1 MSKSTQKSRV
11 LDMTDGNIARLLLSF
26 AFPIFVGC
34 VLQQV
39 YNLADTAIAGH
50 LLGDDALAQIGATAA
65 LYSLITS
72 FCIGLTNGLSLPV
85 SRCFGSGKM
94 DEMRTSACWM
104 IILSFAVAVIMT
116 AGFLIFR
123 YPLLRVLQTPE
134 DTFAGAM
141 SYITVILA
149 GIPLTMIYNTE
160 SGLLRAIGNS
170 ITPLIFLI
178 VSSVINVI
186 LDVLFMGPLHFG
198 VQGAATATILAQAIS
213 VILCFFYI
221 LKNYPQLHMKREDLH
236 VSSGFVMEMFVT
248 GMSMALMNAVFSIG
262 SVILQ
267 SSINALGNVYIAAQV
282 GGRRLAELFMMPG
295 TALSTSTATFSSQN
309 YGAGRRS
316 RIWGGV
322 KVAFGLYL
330 IWWLI
335 AVAFSIFIAPYA
347 VRLITGSS
355 NPTVI
360 GNALLYVRIST
371 AMFPPMSFLVI
382 MRNALQ
388 GMHHQLSPLLCSVLE
403 LIGKVIFAFWIVPVK
418 GYIAVCICEP
428 VTWVICFV
436 FIAGAAL
443 IFRNDFKD
451 KAEASL
457 H

>member
-1 MSKSTQKSRV
+1 
-11 LDMTDGNIARLLLSF
+11 
-26 AFPIFVGC
+26 
-34 VLQQV
+34 
-39 YNLADTAIAGH
+39 
-50 LLGDDALAQIGATAA
+50 
-65 LYSLITS
+65 
-72 FCIGLTNGLSLPV
+72 
-85 SRCFGSGKM
+85 
-94 DEMRTSACWM
+94 
-104 IILSFAVAVIMT
+104 
-116 AGFLIFR
+116 
-123 YPLLRVLQTPE
+123 
-134 DTFAGAM
+134 
-141 SYITVILA
+141 
-149 GIPLTMIYNTE
+149 
-160 SGLLRAIGNS
+160 
-170 ITPLIFLI
+170 
-178 VSSVINVI
+178 
-186 LDVLFMGPLHFG
+186 MGPLHFG

-236 VSSGFVMEMFVT
+236 VSSGFIMEMFVT

-309 YGAGRRS
+309 YGAGKRS

-347 VRLITGSS
+347 VRLITGST

-360 GNALLYVRIST
+360 DNALLYVRIST

-388 GMHHQLSPLLCSVLE
+388 GMRHQLSPLLCSVLE

-443 IFRNDFKD
+443 MFRNDFKD

>member
-1 MSKSTQKSRV
+1 MSETTTKSRV
-11 LDMTDGNIARLLLSF
+11 LDMTKGNIPRLLLSF

-34 VLQQV
+34 LLQQL

-50 LLGDDALAQIGATAA
+50 LLGDNALAQIGATAA

-85 SRCFGSGKM
+85 SRWFGNGEM
-94 DEMRTSACWM
+94 NEMRKSSCWM
-104 IILSFAVAVIMT
+104 IILSLITALVMT

-123 YPLLRVLQTPE
+123 YPLLRVLQTPK

-141 SYITVILA
+141 SYITIILA
-149 GIPLTMIYNTE
+149 GIPLTMMYNTE

-178 VSSVINVI
+178 ISSVINVI
-186 LDVLFMGPLHFG
+186 LDVLFMGPLHLG
-198 VQGAATATILAQAIS
+198 IQGAASATILAQAIS
-213 VILCFFYI
+213 VVLCLFYI
-221 LKNYPQLHMKREDLH
+221 IKNYPQLRPNHCDLH
-236 VSSGFVMEMFVT
+236 VPFTFILDMFLT
-248 GMSMALMNAVFSIG
+248 GMSMALMNAIFSIG

-295 TALSTSTATFSSQN
+295 TALASSAATFSSQN
-309 YGAGRRS
+309 YGAEKRS

-335 AVAFSIFIAPYA
+335 AVTFSVFVAPYA
-347 VRLITGSS
+347 VRLITGSN

-360 GNALLYVRIST
+360 DNALLYVRIST
-371 AMFPPMSFLVI
+371 AMFPPMAFLVI

-388 GMHHQLSPLLCSVLE
+388 GMRHQLSPLLCSGLE

-418 GYIAVCICEP
+418 GYLAVCVCEP
-428 VTWVICFV
+428 VTWVVCFV

-443 IFRNDFKD
+443 LFRKDFRD
-451 KAEASL
+451 SVSA
-457 H
+457 

>member
-50 LLGDDALAQIGATAA
+50 LLGDDALAQVGATAA

-282 GGRRLAELFMMPG
+282 GVPV
-295 TALSTSTATFSSQN
+295 S
-309 YGAGRRS
+309 GAG
-316 RIWGGV
+316 
-322 KVAFGLYL
+322 
-330 IWWLI
+330 
-335 AVAFSIFIAPYA
+335 
-347 VRLITGSS
+347 
-355 NPTVI
+355 
-360 GNALLYVRIST
+360 
-371 AMFPPMSFLVI
+371 
-382 MRNALQ
+382 
-388 GMHHQLSPLLCSVLE
+388 
-403 LIGKVIFAFWIVPVK
+403 
-418 GYIAVCICEP
+418 
-428 VTWVICFV
+428 
-436 FIAGAAL
+436 
-443 IFRNDFKD
+443 
-451 KAEASL
+451 
-457 H
+457 

>member
-1 MSKSTQKSRV
+1 MPKSTQKSRV

-72 FCIGLTNGLSLPV
+72 FCIGLTHQPSDPKDHPRSLITSFCIGLTNGLSLPV

-94 DEMRTSACWM
+94 DDMRTSACWM

-322 KVAFGLYL
+322 KVAFGL
-330 IWWLI
+330 
-335 AVAFSIFIAPYA
+335 
-347 VRLITGSS
+347 
-355 NPTVI
+355 
-360 GNALLYVRIST
+360 
-371 AMFPPMSFLVI
+371 
-382 MRNALQ
+382 
-388 GMHHQLSPLLCSVLE
+388 
-403 LIGKVIFAFWIVPVK
+403 
-418 GYIAVCICEP
+418 
-428 VTWVICFV
+428 
-436 FIAGAAL
+436 
-443 IFRNDFKD
+443 
-451 KAEASL
+451 
-457 H
+457 

>member
-134 DTFAGAM
+134 DTFAGVM

-213 VILCFFYI
+213 VILCFFYRLKII
-221 LKNYPQLHMKREDLH
+221 LN
-236 VSSGFVMEMFVT
+236 
-248 GMSMALMNAVFSIG
+248 
-262 SVILQ
+262 
-267 SSINALGNVYIAAQV
+267 
-282 GGRRLAELFMMPG
+282 
-295 TALSTSTATFSSQN
+295 
-309 YGAGRRS
+309 
-316 RIWGGV
+316 
-322 KVAFGLYL
+322 
-330 IWWLI
+330 
-335 AVAFSIFIAPYA
+335 FI
-347 VRLITGSS
+347 
-355 NPTVI
+355 
-360 GNALLYVRIST
+360 
-371 AMFPPMSFLVI
+371 
-382 MRNALQ
+382 
-388 GMHHQLSPLLCSVLE
+388 
-403 LIGKVIFAFWIVPVK
+403 
-418 GYIAVCICEP
+418 
-428 VTWVICFV
+428 
-436 FIAGAAL
+436 
-443 IFRNDFKD
+443 
-451 KAEASL
+451 
-457 H
+457 

>member
-1 MSKSTQKSRV
+1 MSETTTKSRV
-11 LDMTDGNIARLLLSF
+11 LDMTKGNIPRLLLSF

-34 VLQQV
+34 LLQQL

-50 LLGDDALAQIGATAA
+50 LLGDNALAQIGATAA

-85 SRCFGSGKM
+85 SRWFGNGEM
-94 DEMRTSACWM
+94 NEMRKSSCWM
-104 IILSFAVAVIMT
+104 IILSLITALVMT

-123 YPLLRVLQTPE
+123 YPLLRVLQTPK

-141 SYITVILA
+141 SYITIILA
-149 GIPLTMIYNTE
+149 GIPLTMMYNTE

-178 VSSVINVI
+178 ISSVINVI
-186 LDVLFMGPLHFG
+186 LDVVFIVVFG
-198 VQGAATATILAQAIS
+198 MGAASATILAQAIS
-213 VILCFFYI
+213 VVLCLFYI
-221 LKNYPQLHMKREDLH
+221 IKNYPQLRPNHSDLH
-236 VSSGFVMEMFVT
+236 VPFTFILDMFLT
-248 GMSMALMNAVFSIG
+248 GMSMALMNAIFSIG

-295 TALSTSTATFSSQN
+295 TALASSAATFSSQN
-309 YGAGRRS
+309 YGAEKRS

-335 AVAFSIFIAPYA
+335 AVTFSVFVAPYA
-347 VRLITGSS
+347 VRLITGSN

-360 GNALLYVRIST
+360 DNALLYVRIST
-371 AMFPPMSFLVI
+371 AMFPPMAFLVI

-388 GMHHQLSPLLCSVLE
+388 GMRHQLSPLLCSGLE

-418 GYIAVCICEP
+418 GYLAVCVCEP
-428 VTWVICFV
+428 VTWVVCFI

-443 IFRNDFKD
+443 LFRKDFRD
-451 KAEASL
+451 SPNL
-457 H
+457 

>member
-1 MSKSTQKSRV
+1 MSESNTKSRV
-11 LDMTDGNIARLLLSF
+11 LDMTNGNIPKLLLSF
-26 AFPIFVGC
+26 ALPIFMGC
-34 VLQQV
+34 VLQQL

-50 LLGDDALAQIGATAA
+50 LLGDNALAQIGATAA

-72 FCIGLTNGLSLPV
+72 FSIGLTNGLSLPV
-85 SRCFGSGKM
+85 SRNFGSGNM
-94 DEMRTSACWM
+94 EEMRKSACWM
-104 IILSFAVAVIMT
+104 ILLSFAVAIVMT

-123 YPLLRVLQTPE
+123 YPLLHILQTPE

-170 ITPLIFLI
+170 ITPLVFLI
-178 VSSVINVI
+178 ISSAINVI
-186 LDVLFMGPLHFG
+186 LDVLFMGPFHLD
-198 VQGAATATILAQAIS
+198 VQGAATATVLSQGIS

-221 LKNYPQLHMKREDLH
+221 IKNYPQLHIKREDLH
-236 VSSGFVMEMFVT
+236 VPSGFVTEMFIT

-309 YGAGRRS
+309 FGAGKRS

-335 AVAFSIFIAPYA
+335 AVAFSVFIAPYA
-347 VRLITGSS
+347 VKLITGST

-360 GNALLYVRIST
+360 DNALLYVRIST
-371 AMFPPMSFLVI
+371 AMFPPMAFLVI

-388 GMHHQLSPLLCSVLE
+388 GMRHQLSPLLCSVLE

-418 GYIAVCICEP
+418 GYLAVCICEP
-428 VTWVICFV
+428 VTWVVCFV

-443 IFRNDFKD
+443 LFRKDFRD
-451 KAEASL
+451 SPNL
-457 H
+457 

>member
-1 MSKSTQKSRV
+1 
-11 LDMTDGNIARLLLSF
+11 
-26 AFPIFVGC
+26 
-34 VLQQV
+34 
-39 YNLADTAIAGH
+39 
-50 LLGDDALAQIGATAA
+50 
-65 LYSLITS
+65 
-72 FCIGLTNGLSLPV
+72 
-85 SRCFGSGKM
+85 
-94 DEMRTSACWM
+94 
-104 IILSFAVAVIMT
+104 
-116 AGFLIFR
+116 
-123 YPLLRVLQTPE
+123 
-134 DTFAGAM
+134 
-141 SYITVILA
+141 
-149 GIPLTMIYNTE
+149 
-160 SGLLRAIGNS
+160 
-170 ITPLIFLI
+170 
-178 VSSVINVI
+178 
-186 LDVLFMGPLHFG
+186 MGPLHFG

-309 YGAGRRS
+309 YGAGKRS

-322 KVAFGLYL
+322 KSAFGLYL

-335 AVAFSIFIAPYA
+335 

-388 GMHHQLSPLLCSVLE
+388 GMRHQLSPLLCSVLE